1 MNDNQNH
8 VTNPPEIPDDAILHL
23 PPPPTNDVY
32 TTSEPLTWNNGDGT
46 SSKFVPLEDGEDNE
60 GDETDDV
67 PIENVNT
74 PQLMQEVLEKWRPR
88 IGHCFAKND
97 DFETFMKLPIPIQ
110 SRMTILQT
118 MIKTSQSTRRT
129 RKRRAQSEIK
139 CS

>member
-1 MNDNQNH
+1 MEKSSNDAI
-8 VTNPPEIPDDAILHL
+8 VPAEIPDDAILHL
-23 PPPPTNDVY
+23 PPPPIGNVDMA
-32 TTSEPLTWNNGDGT
+32 SGPLVWNNGDGT
-46 SSKFVPLEDGEDNE
+46 SSKFVPLEDGDDSEA
-60 GDETDDV
+60 DEADDI

-118 MIKTSQSTRRT
+118 MIKTSQSSRRT

-139 CS
+139 CV